1 MITFKL
7 LKPLFS
13 VYKISR
19 LLFRL
24 SNCLTCFH
32 STYLKKYAKKKKS
45 AYMMIIKKTVLK
57 AIIKN

>member
-13 VYKISR
+13 VYKISK

-32 STYLKKYAKKKKS
+32 STYLKKYAKKKF